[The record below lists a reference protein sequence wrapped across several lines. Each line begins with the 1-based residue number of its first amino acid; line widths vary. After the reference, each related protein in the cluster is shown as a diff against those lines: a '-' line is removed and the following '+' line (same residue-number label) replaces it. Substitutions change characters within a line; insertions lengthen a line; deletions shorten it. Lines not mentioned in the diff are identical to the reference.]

1 MCAVNC
7 ANWEFRCESWRC
19 LEARGGR
26 VERREVEVWEVVV
39 CEGWEE
45 VWVLLF
51 RREVG
56 ARDWRLWEDIVAVL
70 LFGAR
75 SMLGLML
82 MCLDELLYLDCDR
95 RWIQKFKGR
104 RASV

>member
-1 MCAVNC
+1 
-7 ANWEFRCESWRC
+7 
-19 LEARGGR
+19 LGG
-26 VERREVEVWEVVV
+26 
-39 CEGWEE
+39 EE
-45 VWVLLF
+45 VLLVW
-51 RREVG
+51 RKEVG
-56 ARDWRLWEDIVAVL
+56 AREWRVVWEDIVAVL